1 MSSSSHKVI
10 YAALA
15 ANIAIAVGKFVT
27 AALTGS
33 SSMLAEGFHSTVD
46 IGNSLLLLLG
56 LRRSSRA
63 ADQLHPFGHG
73 KELYFWSFVVAV
85 SIFSVGGVLSIW
97 EGIQHVHHPSISGN
111 LIWMYCVLAFAVLM
125 DGYSFLVSWREISR
139 ARGSATLWQFIQHSK
154 DPTVYTVLMED
165 SMDILGI
172 FVAFLAIFLGERL
185 HLPWLDGAGSILIGL
200 ILISVAFVLG
210 RESKN
215 LLVGE
220 SASRQHVQEINNTVS
235 NDPDVD
241 AVGPVLT
248 MQLGPQSVLVNLEVR
263 FKPQG
268 SLQALEATIRRLE
281 DRIRAID
288 PSIQHVFLEASSL
301 QSGQPPVS
309 S

>member
-56 LRRSSRA
+56 LRRSSRP

-111 LIWMYCVLAFAVLM
+111 LIWTYCVLVFAVLM

-139 ARGSATLWQFIQHSK
+139 ARGCATLWQFIQHSK

-172 FVAFLAIFLGERL
+172 IVAFLAIFLGERL

-200 ILISVAFVLG
+200 ILISVAFILG

-235 NDPDVD
+235 NDPEVD

-301 QSGQPPVS
+301 QSGQPRTS
-309 S
+309 

>member
-10 YAALA
+10 YAALI
-15 ANIAIAVGKFVT
+15 ANIAIAVGKFAT

-56 LRRSSRA
+56 LRRSTRP

-97 EGIQHVHHPSISGN
+97 EGIEHVRHPSLSGN
-111 LIWMYCVLAFAVLM
+111 LIWTYCVLAFAVLM
-125 DGYSFLVSWREISR
+125 DGYSFLVSWREIGR
-139 ARGSATLWQFIQHSK
+139 ARGSSTLWQFIQQSK

-165 SMDILGI
+165 TMDILGI
-172 FVAFLAIFLGERL
+172 VVAFLAIFLGERL
-185 HLPWLDGAGSILIGL
+185 QLPWLDGAGSILIGI

-220 SASRQHVQEINNTVS
+220 SASHRHVQEITNTVS
-235 NDPDVD
+235 SDPDVD

-268 SLQALEATIRRLE
+268 SLQALEATIRRVE
-281 DRIRAID
+281 GRIRAID
-288 PSIQHVFLEASSL
+288 PAIQHIFLEASSL
-301 QSGQPPVS
+301 QAGQLL
-309 S
+309 